1 MTRTLVLFDGVCVLC
16 NGFVDF
22 LLPRDPNGELTFGAL
37 QSEAGKQALRDAGL
51 PDAMPETV
59 IVIDDGRVYQESTA
73 VLRVFRRLG
82 WPWRALAW
90 LRVVPRPLRDVVY
103 RFIAK
108 RRYRLTGRRDSCRIP
123 SPTERARFLL

>member
-1 MTRTLVLFDGVCVLC
+1 LTRTLVLFDGVCVLC

-51 PDAMPETV
+51 SDAMPETV
-59 IVIDDGRVYQESTA
+59 LVIDDGRVYQESTA

>member
-22 LLPRDPNGELTFGAL
+22 LLPRDPNGDLTFGAL
-37 QSEAGKQALRDAGL
+37 QSEAAKQALRDAGV

-73 VLRVFRRLG
+73 VLRVFHRLG
-82 WPWRALAW
+82 WPWRALSW

-123 SPTERARFLL
+123 SPAERARFLL

>member
-1 MTRTLVLFDGVCVLC
+1 LTRTLVLFDGVCVLC

-22 LLPRDPNGELTFGAL
+22 LLPRDANGELTFGAL
-37 QSEAGKQALRDAGL
+37 QSEAAKQALRDAGL
-51 PDAMPETV
+51 PDALPQTV

-82 WPWRALAW
+82 WPWRALSW
-90 LRVVPRPLRDVVY
+90 LRVVPRPLRDAVY

-123 SPTERARFLL
+123 NPAERARFLL